1 MTPRRFPPPWTIDEN
16 PESFVV
22 RDANGQA
29 LGYFY
34 FEDEPQRQMSMNRL
48 SRDEARRMAINFAK
62 LPDLLQ
68 RWNSGGRRNVHAPAL
83 LAVRPTGNKSLF
95 GLSVFLTSE
104 RLSIPDR
111 LSVLVRR
118 SPISSFSFSDRVSTT
133 LRRSFLPRRSM
144 PDRFSP
150 SPIVHPPESDEW
162 ETQPSS

>member
-1 MTPRRFPPPWTIDEN
+1 MP
-16 PESFVV
+16 
-22 RDANGQA
+22 
-29 LGYFY
+29 LLYF
-34 FEDEPQRQMSMNRL
+34 N
-48 SRDEARRMAINFAK
+48 
-62 LPDLLQ
+62 
-68 RWNSGGRRNVHAPAL
+68 APAL
-83 LAVRPTGNKSLF
+83 LAVRPTGNQSLF

-150 SPIVHPPESDEW
+150 SPIVHPPESDE
-162 ETQPSS
+162 